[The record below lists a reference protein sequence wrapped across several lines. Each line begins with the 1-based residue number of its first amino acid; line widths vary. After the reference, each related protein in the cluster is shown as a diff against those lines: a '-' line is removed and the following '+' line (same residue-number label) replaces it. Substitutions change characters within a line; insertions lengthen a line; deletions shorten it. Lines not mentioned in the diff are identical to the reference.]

1 MSHKR
6 LIWQEISELAARLIQ
21 RNHLNPADIH
31 DLGQQL
37 GRLGKVQFKTNT
49 LLEAQLEQQKETLK
63 ALQAALARQSEMLAA
78 ASLFQQKEIEAARH
92 ELLLALLPIVDGLD
106 AALANGRRQL
116 ARLTA
121 ASEAYHILVGW
132 LEGLYLVR
140 RRMMDV
146 LTQAGIEPIPA
157 VGRPFDPHLHV
168 AAGIDTSGRAP
179 NGIIVAEDR
188 RGYRSPEG
196 VLRYAEVIV
205 SRPAAGTAASPPQAS
220 VQPTGNTDQKD
231 RSVAA
236 GRVTPPQREAVRSSE
251 MGRGAE

>member
-21 RNHLNPADIH
+21 RNHLDPADIH

-49 LLEAQLEQQKETLK
+49 LLEAQLEQQKETLT

-92 ELLLALLPIVDGLD
+92 ELLLALLPVVDGLD

-121 ASEAYHILVGW
+121 AGEAYQILLGW

-168 AAGIDTSGRAP
+168 AAGVDTSGRAP

-205 SRPAAGTAASPPQAS
+205 SRPAAGVAAGPSQVSARPA
-220 VQPTGNTDQKD
+220 GNTDEKN
-231 RSVAA
+231 
-236 GRVTPPQREAVRSSE
+236 REASAQRATHSQVEAARSE
-251 MGRGAE
+251 VGGRLE